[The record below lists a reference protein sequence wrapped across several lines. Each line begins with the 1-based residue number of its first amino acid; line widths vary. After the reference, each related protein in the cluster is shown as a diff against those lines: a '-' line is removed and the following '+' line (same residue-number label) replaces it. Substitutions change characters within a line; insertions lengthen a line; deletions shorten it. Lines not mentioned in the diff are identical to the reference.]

1 MRIVIL
7 SAEEAASPQILKN
20 VADQLL
26 GEGAVAF
33 TAMTPAPV
41 PPIVS
46 GYAPPSPIERAFD
59 ATKAALA
66 GELPPVPPPP
76 AIDPLDNPAVG
87 HQANLP
93 PSTFDTVAAFGGA
106 GNVVAAPQ
114 PPAIPAAVVVPSPI
128 APVAP
133 PASLVPTLPVP
144 APPIATAAPVLPV
157 PAAPLIS
164 AASGFDLDAEG
175 LPWDS
180 RIHASSKV
188 KNAGDGTW
196 RAKRG
201 ADEALVAQVKAQLRQ
216 AMGAPVV
223 AAPPPPVAVAQQPVT
238 FADISKQVMDW
249 MMSGKLAATDIHGVC
264 TRLGLGGLPDL
275 NVRVDLIPAAQDA
288 FKQIVA
294 SRP

>member
-41 PPIVS
+41 
-46 GYAPPSPIERAFD
+46 ERALD
-59 ATKAALA
+59 ATIA
-66 GELPPVPPPP
+66 GELPPQ
-76 AIDPLDNPAVG
+76 AIDPLDNPSVG
-87 HQANLP
+87 HQAGLP
-93 PSTFDTVAAFGGA
+93 PSTFDTAAAFGGA
-106 GNVVAAPQ
+106 GNAPAGVFGAAPSIPAAPSVATAPQ
-114 PPAIPAAVVVPSPI
+114 PPAIPVAVAAPSPI

-133 PASLVPTLPVP
+133 PVSLVPTPPVP
-144 APPIATAAPVLPV
+144 APPVAIAAPVLTV

-175 LPWDS
+175 LPWDA